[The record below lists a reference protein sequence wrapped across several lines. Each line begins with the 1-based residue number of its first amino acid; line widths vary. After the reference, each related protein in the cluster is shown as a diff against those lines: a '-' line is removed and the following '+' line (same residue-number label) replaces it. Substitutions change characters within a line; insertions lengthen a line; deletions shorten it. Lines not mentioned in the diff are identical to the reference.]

1 MTINV
6 HTTKTTKA
14 AILYGITS
22 ASSANII
29 ATGSQSV
36 GVKSR
41 EKSRLF

>member
-14 AILYGITS
+14 ATLYGVIS
-22 ASSANII
+22 VSNANITAI
-29 ATGSQSV
+29 GSQSV